1 LITKSLKNRSDD
13 DKPQRLDSIRAANN
27 NDNTER
33 NEAHDHNRSTHRMED
48 YLEVIYDLNSTGA
61 LRW

>member
-1 LITKSLKNRSDD
+1 LIIKRLKNRSDD
-13 DKPQRLDSIRAANN
+13 DKPQRLESTRAANN

-33 NEAHDHNRSTHRMED
+33 NEAYHHNRSTHRMED
-48 YLEVIYDLNSTGA
+48 YFEVIYDLNSTGL